1 MKQIIQRLWMI
12 ASSLLIFLNASAY
25 DFEVDGIQYRIN
37 SMTDRTCTIEK
48 VTDLAGSVVKI
59 SQKVTYRDRE
69 FDIIG
74 LDAGCLSP
82 TVTSIDIRE
91 LNLSSLPEDAFRES
105 NLTDVHLPST
115 LTSTGIGVFRWCK
128 SLKSVELPLQL
139 ESIDASAFYG
149 CTALQSVELP
159 LQLKSIGQSGF
170 YRCASLKEIKLPL
183 LLEAIDASAFYG
195 CTSLEEIKIPPY
207 VKNIGYDAFTGC
219 SAFKKIILEGTED
232 SPKIG
237 LYAISLNNG
246 LYSFPRNVENI
257 EINRDINVKFN
268 SNDNFTTIFGTPKVL
283 KIGQFVTTL
292 PDRTINMRDYDGL
305 KVQELYIL
313 DRKTCLN
320 LSNYFS
326 FALEY
331 LYLGGNVEGFHVYTR
346 KVDFGENV
354 TSLPAKFF
362 LGSTFKSV
370 ILPQSI
376 ESIGDGCFKNCNY
389 LKSIKLPD
397 QLSSVGNSC
406 FAECKSLKTITI
418 GKWVSNIGAN
428 AFENVEL
435 QDIVCLAATPPVA
448 NASAFTNKTY
458 MDATLAVSDE
468 SLSSYRDDATWGN
481 FFDIKGLSPVIGMQF
496 VPSSISLEK
505 GTSDQLEL
513 TYQPKD
519 PNGYPLVDFDLIW
532 ESSNPQIAQISSSGE
547 VTAIEPGDCIVSVHS
562 SSDPSLSSNCNVR
575 VTPEIPNPF
584 VVDGIKYNKI
594 GGYDVEVI
602 ANDYSGSI
610 AIPNSVDYNG
620 VELSVVGIDKDAFSK
635 CKDLRSLVI
644 PGSIDA
650 LADNLLTGC
659 TSLTTL
665 VINESDKPLS
675 LGHNTDLNLGDI
687 IPFPNPSTVD
697 ERRTGF
703 RNGYYNGLFYGLPIE
718 HLVINRNIELP
729 KYYERT
735 RGNATSKYETVWN
748 DIIYFPPFSQL
759 SKLKSV
765 EIGEK
770 VTAICCN
777 RNNVVVSGQSTEMDY
792 MNFWKCNNIEV
803 VVSNSPVASVGGWF
817 EQTVYENAPLFL
829 PNGGDASYKADTYWK
844 KFTDIRSAQYVP
856 VSAISFEKSEL
867 IMDVDDSMKLSPIF
881 NPDNASIKKLK
892 WVSSAPS
899 IVEVSDDG
907 EIKTYSNEGN
917 VTVTAYACDGS
928 GVSAS
933 ITVSVK
939 KGAAT
944 DDVYADSEIG
954 IKIVDGI
961 IYLDGVSNHST
972 VEIYDLQGQLIKSS
986 HENIID
992 IDARGVFFLKIGSLV
1007 HKVIL

>member
-37 SMTDRTCTIEK
+37 SMTDRNCTIEK
-48 VTDLAGSVVKI
+48 VTALAGSVVKI

-82 TVTSIDIRE
+82 TVTSIDIRDC
-91 LNLSSLPEDAFRES
+91 NISGFPDGVFKES
-105 NLTDVHLPST
+105 NLREAYLPRT
-115 LTSTGIGVFRWCK
+115 LISVAEMAFFNCE
-128 SLKSVELPLQL
+128 SLE
-139 ESIDASAFYG
+139 Y
-149 CTALQSVELP
+149 VELP
-159 LQLKSIGQSGF
+159 LQLKTIRFGAFWDCS
-170 YRCASLKEIKLPL
+170 ALK
-183 LLEAIDASAFYG
+183 
-195 CTSLEEIKIPPY
+195 EIKIPPY
-207 VKNIGYDAFTGC
+207 VTGID
-219 SAFKKIILEGTED
+219 SRVFLGTYMLDTVIFEGAD
-232 SPKIG
+232 GSPT
-237 LYAISLNNG
+237 LNMANQN
-246 LYSFPRNVENI
+246 SFGGKYV
-257 EINRDINVKFN
+257 EINRNISFIDFSRDV
-268 SNDNFTTIFGTPKVL
+268 DVL
-283 KIGQFVTTL
+283 KIGERATSL
-292 PDRTINMRDYDGL
+292 PNLATYNAVIN
-305 KVQELYIL
+305 ELHIL
-313 DRKTCLN
+313 DSKNALTMPN
-320 LSNYFS
+320 LTVD
-326 FALEY
+326 Y
-331 LYLGGNVEGFHVYTR
+331 LYLGRDVKGSVIADEVEI
-346 KVDFGENV
+346 GENV
-354 TSLPAKFF
+354 TSLPTSFFAGSKFEY
-362 LGSTFKSV
+362 V

-376 ESIGDGCFKNCNY
+376 NSIGNGCFKGCYN

-397 QLSSVGNSC
+397 KVPYVGESC
-406 FAECKSLKTITI
+406 FAGCKSLKAITI
-418 GKWVSNIGAN
+418 GKSVSKIGAN
-428 AFENVEL
+428 AFKDVNL
-435 QDIVCLAATPPVA
+435 QDIVCLAATPPFADV
-448 NASAFTNKTY
+448 SPFTNKTY
-458 MDATLAVSDE
+458 MDATLAVPDE
-468 SLSSYRDDATWGN
+468 SLSDYSIVVPWAN
-481 FFDIKGLSPVIGMQF
+481 FFNIKSLSPVIGMQF

-513 TYQPKD
+513 KYQPKD

-532 ESSNPQIAQISSSGE
+532 ESSNPQIAQISASGE
-547 VTAIEPGDCIVSVHS
+547 VTAIEPGECVISVHS
-562 SSDPSLSSNCNVR
+562 SSDPSLNSNCNVR

-594 GGYDVEVI
+594 GGYDVKVI

-635 CKDLRSLVI
+635 CKDLRSLEI

-665 VINESDKPLS
+665 VIDESDKPLS

-735 RGNATSKYETVWN
+735 RGYASGNYETVWN

-770 VTAICCN
+770 VRAICCN

-792 MNFWKCNNIEV
+792 MNFWKCDNIEV
-803 VVSNSPVASVGGWF
+803 VVSNTPIAPVGGWF

-829 PNGGDASYKADTYWK
+829 PNGGDTSYKADAYWK
-844 KFTDIRSAQYVP
+844 KFTDIRSTQYIP

-907 EIKTYSNEGN
+907 EIKTSSNEGN
-917 VTVTAYACDGS
+917 ATITAYACDGS

-939 KGAAT
+939 EGAAT
-944 DDVYADSEIG
+944 DDVYADSEIS

-961 IYLDGVSNHST
+961 IYLAGVSNHST

-992 IDARGVFFLKIGSLV
+992 IDARGVFFLKVGSLV

>member
-25 DFEVDGIQYRIN
+25 DFEVDGIQYRID
-37 SMTDRTCTIEK
+37 SMTDRTCVIEK
-48 VTDLAGSVVKI
+48 VTDLAGNVVKI
-59 SQKVTYRDRE
+59 SPKVTYRDRE

-91 LNLSSLPEDAFRES
+91 LNLSSLPENSFKES
-105 NLTDVHLPST
+105 NLTDAYLPNT
-115 LTSTGIGVFRWCK
+115 LKSTGIGVFSGCK
-128 SLKSVELPLQL
+128 SLQYIELPSQL
-139 ESIDASAFYG
+139 ESIDDDAFRK
-149 CTALQSVELP
+149 CEALQSVKLP
-159 LQLKSIGQSGF
+159 LQLKSIG
-170 YRCASLKEIKLPL
+170 K
-183 LLEAIDASAFYG
+183 SAFYWNE
-195 CTSLEEIKIPPY
+195 SLKEIKIPPY
-207 VKNIGYDAFTGC
+207 VESIKDGAFCRCT
-219 SAFKKIILEGTED
+219 ALKRIILEGAED
-232 SPKIG
+232 SPKIQ
-237 LYAISLNNG
+237 LLAYHYYNI
-246 LYSFPRNVENI
+246 YSFDNNHAESI
-257 EINRDINVKFN
+257 EINRDIDWNNKRDDY
-268 SNDNFTTIFGTPKVL
+268 STIFGSPEVVR
-283 KIGQFVTTL
+283 IGQFVTAL
-292 PDRTINMRDYDGL
+292 PDRAIDMHDSYGH

-320 LSNYFS
+320 LSDYFS
-326 FALEY
+326 CAVEY
-331 LYLGGNVEGFHVYTR
+331 LYLGGNVEGFHVKTP

-354 TSLPAKFF
+354 TSLPAGFF
-362 LGSTFKSV
+362 SGSPFKSV

-376 ESIGDGCFKNCNY
+376 ESIGESCFENCNN
-389 LKSIKLPD
+389 LNSIELPD
-397 QLSSVGNSC
+397 QLFSISESC
-406 FAECKSLKTITI
+406 FAGCTTLKAITI

-428 AFENVEL
+428 AFANVNL
-435 QDIVCLAATPPVA
+435 QDIVCLAATPPFADV
-448 NASAFTNKTY
+448 STFSNKTY
-458 MDATLAVSDE
+458 LDATLAVPDE
-468 SLSSYRDDATWGN
+468 SLSSYRDNATWGN

-505 GTSDQLEL
+505 GTSGQLEL
-513 TYQPKD
+513 KYQLKD

-562 SSDPSLSSNCNVR
+562 SSDPSLSSTCNVR

-602 ANDYSGSI
+602 ANDYSGDI
-610 AIPNSVDYNG
+610 AIPNSVAYNG
-620 VELSVVGIDKDAFSK
+620 VELNVVGIDKDAFSK
-635 CKDLRSLVI
+635 CKDLRSLEI

-665 VINESDKPLS
+665 VIDESDKPLS
-675 LGHNTDLNLGDI
+675 LGHNTDLNLGNI

-718 HLVINRNIELP
+718 HLVINRNIKLP

-735 RGNATSKYETVWN
+735 RGYASGNYETVWN

-770 VTAICCN
+770 VRAICCN

-792 MNFWKCNNIEV
+792 TNFWKCDNIEV
-803 VVSNSPVASVGGWF
+803 VVSNTPIAPVGGWF

-856 VSAISFEKSEL
+856 VSALSFEKSEL

-881 NPDNASIKKLK
+881 NPDNASIKELK

-907 EIKTYSNEGN
+907 EIKTSSNEGN
-917 VTVTAYACDGS
+917 ATITAYACDGS

-944 DDVYADSEIG
+944 DDVYADSEIS

>member
-25 DFEVDGIQYRIN
+25 DFEVDGIQYRID
-37 SMTDRTCTIEK
+37 SMTDRTCMIEK
-48 VTDLAGSVVKI
+48 VTDLAGNVVKI
-59 SQKVTYRDRE
+59 SPKVTYRDRE

-105 NLTDVHLPST
+105 NLTDVHLPNTLKTIST
-115 LTSTGIGVFRWCK
+115 RAFYNCK
-128 SLKSVELPLQL
+128 FLQSVEFPLLL
-139 ESIDASAFYG
+139 EIIDEEAFYG
-149 CTALQSVELP
+149 CQAL
-159 LQLKSIGQSGF
+159 K
-170 YRCASLKEIKLPL
+170 
-183 LLEAIDASAFYG
+183 
-195 CTSLEEIKIPPY
+195 EIKIPPY
-207 VKNIGYDAFTGC
+207 VNFIGLRGFMNCPSLKTIVFNGAM
-219 SAFKKIILEGTED
+219 D
-232 SPKIG
+232 SPLIKFDGNIRW
-237 LYAISLNNG
+237 
-246 LYSFPRNVENI
+246 YSPFQNVHPHII
-257 EINRDINVKFN
+257 EVYRDI
-268 SNDNFTTIFGTPKVL
+268 SDGGIFDCADVL
-283 KIGQFVTTL
+283 KIGELVTHI
-292 PDRTINMRDYDGL
+292 PSKFIYEDKIP
-305 KVQELYIL
+305 KLYIL
-313 DRKTCLN
+313 DRKTNLN
-320 LSNYFS
+320 ISSIYNVD
-326 FALEY
+326 Y
-331 LYLGGNVEGFHVYTR
+331 LYLGGNVTGCVRAKE
-346 KVDFGENV
+346 VDISENV
-354 TSLPAKFF
+354 TILSASLFAGSLFEF
-362 LGSTFKSV
+362 L

-376 ESIGDGCFKNCNY
+376 ESIGEGCFENCNK

-397 QLSSVGNSC
+397 QLSSIGEGCFKGCYNLKSIKLPDKVPYVGESC
-406 FAECKSLKTITI
+406 FAGCKSLKAITI
-418 GKWVSNIGAN
+418 GKSVSKIGAN
-428 AFENVEL
+428 AFEDVNL
-435 QDIVCLAATPPVA
+435 QDIVCLAATPPFADV
-448 NASAFTNKTY
+448 SPFTNKTY
-458 MDATLAVSDE
+458 MDATLAVPDE

-481 FFDIKGLSPVIGMQF
+481 FFDIKSLSPVIGMQF

-505 GTSDQLEL
+505 GASDQLEL
-513 TYQPKD
+513 KYQPKD

-532 ESSNPQIAQISSSGE
+532 ESSNPQIAQISASGE
-547 VTAIEPGDCIVSVHS
+547 VTAIESGECVISVHS

-602 ANDYSGSI
+602 ANDYSGDI

-770 VTAICCN
+770 VRAICCN

-792 MNFWKCNNIEV
+792 TNFWKCDDIEV
-803 VVSNSPVASVGGWF
+803 VVSNTPIAPVGGWF

-856 VSAISFEKSEL
+856 VSALSFEKSEL

-881 NPDNASIKKLK
+881 NPDNASIKELK

-907 EIKTYSNEGN
+907 EIKTSSNEGN
-917 VTVTAYACDGS
+917 ATITAYACDGS

-944 DDVYADSEIG
+944 DDVYADSEIS
-954 IKIVDGI
+954 IKIVDDI